1 MKERILQIILVLLLT
16 FSVVP
21 VKAFAEE
28 GGDVNNT
35 DQNQTI
41 EVSQDPQAET
51 DKDGQNDN
59 DSAHSD
65 NNDQPEEKTPAPGAV
80 EEGVLLKK
88 TDKYGR

>member
-28 GGDVNNT
+28 G
-35 DQNQTI
+35 
-41 EVSQDPQAET
+41 
-51 DKDGQNDN
+51 
-59 DSAHSD
+59 
-65 NNDQPEEKTPAPGAV
+65 
-80 EEGVLLKK
+80 VLLKK